1 MERGKNNPENGFEP
15 AHSDTAALA
24 HALALV
30 AQHVNIPTDD
40 HQAWLAVSENHG
52 ADSWACLAIEAASAL
67 GLYVKTS
74 SQLTVANGPALA
86 RSTKGRWLLVTQKV
100 GPRFRGF
107 EIHPNRQV
115 SRKWSAGDLER
126 LLGDGEWMHLQSL
139 FPLGHHRPSL
149 KNHPWKRLRAFLG
162 LDRADLWVIVVYAIV
177 IGGMTLGTPIAVQS
191 LVNTVAFGSVL
202 QPLVV
207 LSILLLLVLGFAGV
221 LAVLEAYVIE
231 VLQRKIF
238 VRTAE
243 DFGRRLPA
251 VRHEVWDNNHGPELT
266 NRFFDVLTIQ
276 KTLSVLLLDGLS
288 LALQTILG
296 MVLLGFY
303 HPLLLAFDVVLFV
316 LLIAVL
322 ALGRGAVATG
332 YRESSAKYRT
342 AAWLQDI
349 SHASHLFRT
358 DSAQRYAAHRT
369 QMLCHDYLAARK
381 QHFRILLRQV
391 TGGIGLQ
398 VFTMV
403 ALLSVGGFLVI
414 GRQLTLGQ
422 LVAAELVIATVGAS
436 FVKLGKNL
444 EKLYD
449 LNVGVMK
456 VTDVV
461 EKPTVRVG
469 GAALRGRGP
478 MHISLREV
486 ACTRGALG
494 LHNIN
499 LDLMPGDRLHLT
511 GPAGSGKTTLLE
523 VIAGLRLHH
532 TGVVLVDGVD
542 SRRVNLADFSSAVA
556 ITGPPAFV
564 QASVIDNFKIAH
576 AHLAEPALRN
586 LLRVVA
592 LEEVVNRL
600 PDGLNSQMLPNGA
613 PFSDAHARRLALA
626 RALAAEPRLLILDSA
641 LDGLA
646 LPPETFE
653 HLLDTIFNARAPW
666 TVVVTSDSPEIAARC
681 NRHVRLGNQTIEDLR

>member
-1 MERGKNNPENGFEP
+1 
-15 AHSDTAALA
+15 
-24 HALALV
+24 
-30 AQHVNIPTDD
+30 
-40 HQAWLAVSENHG
+40 
-52 ADSWACLAIEAASAL
+52 
-67 GLYVKTS
+67 
-74 SQLTVANGPALA
+74 
-86 RSTKGRWLLVTQKV
+86 
-100 GPRFRGF
+100 
-107 EIHPNRQV
+107 
-115 SRKWSAGDLER
+115 
-126 LLGDGEWMHLQSL
+126 
-139 FPLGHHRPSL
+139 
-149 KNHPWKRLRAFLG
+149 
-162 LDRADLWVIVVYAIV
+162 
-177 IGGMTLGTPIAVQS
+177 
-191 LVNTVAFGSVL
+191 
-202 QPLVV
+202 
-207 LSILLLLVLGFAGV
+207 
-221 LAVLEAYVIE
+221 YVIE

-276 KTLSVLLLDGLS
+276 KTLSALLLDGLS

-556 ITGPPAFV
+556 I
-564 QASVIDNFKIAH
+564 I
-576 AHLAEPALRN
+576 HL
-586 LLRVVA
+586 
-592 LEEVVNRL
+592 
-600 PDGLNSQMLPNGA
+600 
-613 PFSDAHARRLALA
+613 
-626 RALAAEPRLLILDSA
+626 
-641 LDGLA
+641 
-646 LPPETFE
+646 
-653 HLLDTIFNARAPW
+653 
-666 TVVVTSDSPEIAARC
+666 
-681 NRHVRLGNQTIEDLR
+681 